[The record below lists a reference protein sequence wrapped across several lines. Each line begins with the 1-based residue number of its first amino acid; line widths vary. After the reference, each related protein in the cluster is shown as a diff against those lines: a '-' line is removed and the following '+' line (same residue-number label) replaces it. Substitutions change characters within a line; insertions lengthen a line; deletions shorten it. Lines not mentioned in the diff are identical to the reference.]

1 MKRNFICGDENN
13 SVLLNKFMEGLV
25 DSNVKNYKDDLN
37 YDFKALKLNG
47 KEHKSFLWFLR
58 SAGTNLMIENF
69 VHVKGTI
76 HNSTFNY
83 YKDSNIK
90 VYRIVITK
98 VCPKNIYG
106 YIEKINIKKYI
117 NEEKQKDKEYKNVK
131 VRLLLKDKTKIED
144 LVEFT
149 EKCYYE
155 VLAKLNIKD
164 EDVVRFEHL
173 AYI

>member
-13 SVLLNKFMEGLV
+13 SVLLNKFMEELV
-25 DSNVKNYKDDLN
+25 NSNVKNYKDDLN

-83 YKDSNIK
+83 YKDGNIK

-106 YIEKINIKKYI
+106 YIEKINIKQYI
-117 NEEKQKDKEYKNVK
+117 IEKPKDKEYKNVK
-131 VRLLLKDKTKIED
+131 VRLLLKDKRKIED
-144 LVEFT
+144 LVAFT

-155 VLAKLNIKD
+155 VLAKFNL
-164 EDVVRFEHL
+164 EDDDVLRFEHL
-173 AYI
+173 AFM